1 MLMIYNDV
9 IRYNMIADVCVYL
22 LYDYIYM
29 IHKPIQYVDI
39 CIYTHDMCI
48 PDLWLIIFFDP
59 NNENKGSRTDI
70 CSVSKRS

>member
-29 IHKPIQYVDI
+29 VHKPIQYVDI
-39 CIYTHDMCI
+39 CITHMTCVY
-48 PDLWLIIFFDP
+48 LIC
-59 NNENKGSRTDI
+59 G
-70 CSVSKRS
+70 